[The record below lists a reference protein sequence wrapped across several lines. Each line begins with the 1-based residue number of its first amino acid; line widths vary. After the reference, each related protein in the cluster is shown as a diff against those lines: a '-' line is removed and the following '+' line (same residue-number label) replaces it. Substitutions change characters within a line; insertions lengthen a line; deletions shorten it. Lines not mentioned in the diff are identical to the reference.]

1 MTRILAVFALLAA
14 GDAAQAQT
22 VADSSPALPGHTADV
37 EVIVNG
43 NARHGRLI
51 VTGDGG
57 VHLEHLDGEA
67 QRRASVIIRRA
78 STPSRGWDDRIGP
91 VRCVWCRLG
100 TRAALAE
107 IHTPDASIKVTRH
120 QLLSAR

>member
-1 MTRILAVFALLAA
+1 MIRILAAFALLAA
-14 GDAAQAQT
+14 GDAAQAQA
-22 VADSSPALPGHTADV
+22 VPDPCPALPGHTADV

-43 NARHGRLI
+43 TARYGRLI

-67 QRRASVIIRRA
+67 QRWASVVIRRA
-78 STPSRGWDDRIGP
+78 STPSRGWDDRIDP

-100 TRAALAE
+100 THTALAE
-107 IHTPDASIKVTRH
+107 VHTPAASVVITRH
-120 QLLSAR
+120 QSLPSR